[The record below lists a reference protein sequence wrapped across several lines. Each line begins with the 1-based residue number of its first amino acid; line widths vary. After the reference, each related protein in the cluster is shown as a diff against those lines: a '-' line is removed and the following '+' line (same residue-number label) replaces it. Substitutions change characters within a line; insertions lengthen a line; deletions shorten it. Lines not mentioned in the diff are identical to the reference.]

1 MQLIQLNSLLAL
13 HTSSMKEMA
22 FKKTRQMVC
31 NFDSIPSDY
40 QLFSSCEAD
49 IARADGAVVL
59 RLCFVVL

>member
-1 MQLIQLNSLLAL
+1 
-13 HTSSMKEMA
+13 MKEMA